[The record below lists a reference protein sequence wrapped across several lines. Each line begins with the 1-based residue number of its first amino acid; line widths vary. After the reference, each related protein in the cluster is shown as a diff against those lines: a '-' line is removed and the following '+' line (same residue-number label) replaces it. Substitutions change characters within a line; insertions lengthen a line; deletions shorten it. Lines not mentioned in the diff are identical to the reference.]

1 MIIAEITPTAQ
12 QIITYTPFSSET
24 VSLTHMTVWCRNY
37 TPGSDDNIFTTQFGV
52 PVLNTEGE
60 MKDITIGAQEGVK
73 LTQAELSTWGSN
85 DESLYNIVANKLGLT
100 ITSFTVT

>member
-12 QIITYTPFSSET
+12 QIITITPFSSET
-24 VSLTHMTVWCRNY
+24 VSLTHMIVWCRDY

-52 PVLNTEGE
+52 PKYNSEGD
-60 MKDITIGAQEGVK
+60 MTDITIGAQQEVP
-73 LTQAELSTWGSN
+73 LTQSELSTWGAN
-85 DESLYNIVANKLGLT
+85 DESLYTIVANKLNLT

>member
-24 VSLTHMTVWCRNY
+24 VSLTHMIVWCRNY

-52 PVLNTEGE
+52 PILNKEGE
-60 MKDITIGAQEGVK
+60 MIDITVGAQQGVP

-85 DESLYNIVANKLGLT
+85 DESLYTIVANKLGLT

>member
-60 MKDITIGAQEGVK
+60 MIDITIGAQEGVK
-73 LTQAELSTWGSN
+73 LTQAELSTWGAN

-100 ITSFTVT
+100 ITSFTIT